1 MAQETTDTPEEP
13 ETPAEQPAGEPE
25 APVAEPLAVES
36 EDAEPVAPEAAEP
49 TAGPAEPAAPEAA
62 EPAAG
67 PAEPAAPATEPAAP
81 EAAEPAAQ
89 PAPDDA
95 GEPAPATAAPAAP
108 PQPQLAPK
116 ERKAAAR
123 AQRGRRRGATPEE
136 RSEIRAQKAAARRR
150 RRLQEREKRAASP
163 ATRPADGTPVA
174 QRPAGTPQVRLGTVV
189 SDKAD
194 KTITVRID
202 IARRHRRYRKIVRSS
217 MTLHAHDER
226 NDAHA
231 GDLVRVVESRPMSR
245 TKRWRLVEVLE
256 RAR

>member
-1 MAQETTDTPEEP
+1 MAPETTDIPDEP
-13 ETPAEQPAGEPE
+13 ETPAEAAEQPPAAEPE
-25 APVAEPLAVES
+25 AP
-36 EDAEPVAPEAAEP
+36 AA
-49 TAGPAEPAAPEAA
+49 
-62 EPAAG
+62 
-67 PAEPAAPATEPAAP
+67 
-81 EAAEPAAQ
+81 
-89 PAPDDA
+89 
-95 GEPAPATAAPAAP
+95 AAPAAP
-108 PQPQLAPK
+108 PTPQLAPK
-116 ERKAAAR
+116 ERKAVAR
-123 AQRGRRRGATPEE
+123 AQRGRRRGETPEE

-150 RRLQEREKRAASP
+150 RRLQERQRRAATPSR
-163 ATRPADGTPVA
+163 AAEGTPVA
-174 QRPAGTPQVRLGTVV
+174 EKPAGTPQVRLGTVV

-256 RAR
+256 RAK